1 MITEQ
6 NHETEKSIKILV
18 AEAGGFASKAAELL
32 RRVGDLILTDLDRDE
47 LLAAVRGVDVL
58 WVRLR
63 HRIDA
68 ELMAAARRLKVI
80 VTPTTGLNHIDM
92 KEAECRGI
100 QVLSL
105 RDESEFLRDV
115 RATAEHTLALMLS
128 LIRYVP
134 AATAHVRDGSWN
146 RNLFKGQE
154 LHGKTIGVVGYGR
167 LGRIVARYL
176 KAFDA
181 HILAADPNVRADF
194 VETGVML
201 VPLVKLLPAT
211 DLVTLHVNLC
221 EATRGFFGQE
231 QFETMKKGAWFVNTS
246 RGELVDE
253 GALLRAL
260 WSGRLA
266 GAALDVLSEEHSE
279 GMGGHPL
286 VAYAREHDNLI
297 ITPHIAGCTVESMEK
312 TECFLA
318 DRLLSLLRDETAI

>member
-6 NHETEKSIKILV
+6 NHETGKSIKILV

-201 VPLVKLLPAT
+201 VPLVKLLPAA
-211 DLVTLHVNLC
+211 VN
-221 EATRGFFGQE
+221 
-231 QFETMKKGAWFVNTS
+231 W
-246 RGELVDE
+246 
-253 GALLRAL
+253 
-260 WSGRLA
+260 
-266 GAALDVLSEEHSE
+266 
-279 GMGGHPL
+279 
-286 VAYAREHDNLI
+286 
-297 ITPHIAGCTVESMEK
+297 
-312 TECFLA
+312 
-318 DRLLSLLRDETAI
+318 